1 MEKPLSREELFN
13 GLLEKVRNPFTSDE
27 QKNDIRRIL
36 ISSSSFKGRN
46 HLFLVEC
53 YLNPD
58 NSFFY
63 VSKKEAIQQAQL
75 AIDEKN
81 FKGHYYLHLL
91 YQDTD
96 PVKSRNHLR
105 RACVY
110 QRPKAYARRGHLL
123 HDGILFE
130 KNMEKAYE
138 AFYQASRL
146 HEPSGYFGRLLRQS
160 EKGNLK
166 GEMETI
172 EKAKEDGIF
181 LPGYIE

>member
-96 PVKSRNHLR
+96 PVKSRNH
-105 RACVY
+105 
-110 QRPKAYARRGHLL
+110 
-123 HDGILFE
+123 
-130 KNMEKAYE
+130 
-138 AFYQASRL
+138 
-146 HEPSGYFGRLLRQS
+146 
-160 EKGNLK
+160 
-166 GEMETI
+166 
-172 EKAKEDGIF
+172 
-181 LPGYIE
+181 

>member
-130 KNMEKAYE
+130 KNREKAYE
-138 AFYQASRL
+138 AFYQASCL
-146 HEPSGYFGRLLRQS
+146 HDPSGYFGRLLRQS

-166 GEMETI
+166 GELEMI